1 MKFETNRNKNFC
13 KNIFKF
19 NNSAE
24 ILKSSNKPLTII
36 PMMGMSGHEKDVNS
50 IGYFHSLEV

>member
-24 ILKSSNKPLTII
+24 ILKTSNEPLTII
-36 PMMGMSGHEKDVNS
+36 LMIEMSGHEKDLNS